1 MGKKVRGTVTGLL
14 SISMALGTV
23 GSVSAA
29 TTGTNDI
36 QGHWAQSQLQ
46 HWMNEGH
53 LTGYAD
59 GSVKPNKS
67 ISRAEFVSLV
77 NRIFGYSEQAS
88 LSFDDLSPSNWA
100 YTDIASAVQAG
111 YVQGYENNTFR
122 PGADVT
128 RQEAAA
134 MISKLLNVKSDN
146 YDALNQYTDQDTIAG
161 WGKASVA
168 SVVEHEVMEGYPNG
182 TFAPLR
188 SLTRAE
194 AVVLIENALAS
205 KIELNTVTYDLAGTY
220 GSEEETTVIEGNVII
235 NVPDVTLVNTEIKG
249 GLLFAEGIGAGDVT
263 IQNVKV
269 HGTTNVEG
277 GGENSI
283 HFVDSVL
290 LNVVVNKKD
299 GTVRIVAEGTT
310 TAENV
315 IVQSSVKVEEHNVT
329 GAGFTDVELSEILP
343 AGSQVALNGTFDDV
357 GLYAASVSVGLDGGF
372 IESFQVDKAAV
383 NSQITVSNN
392 AQIAQ
397 LVLDA
402 ITKLLGSGTIS
413 KATVNEGAKGSSF
426 QTKPLQID
434 GSQKD
439 NVVLPATP
447 PASSGGGTSSGGS
460 NGGGSGGDTSPGDGG
475 TNPDIPDGQT
485 DEEKVADAIEAIE
498 GLNLEWDTD
507 VETTVVKVNE
517 AISSLGLTGV
527 TVIVAQGT
535 EASEGNVVVTVSS
548 GAITQTIEIV
558 DSSVA
563 KVSSLIE
570 FEEALLNTNKSTI
583 KLVDSFTTDKKIV
596 VSRAVTIDGQNHQI
610 ELTGNDEAWNSNYVL
625 QVYDTT
631 GVIIKDV
638 KLTGGDAGLLVNG
651 SSVELKGTIDVSD
664 NFFGGIESSKGKGLV
679 SNPQLN
685 VSSATLV
692 NTTEAFGQP
701 TLWEDKITGTISTS
715 GQFTLI
721 TLKDQPQYYLKEEN
735 AEDPATIAEVST
747 ADDFS
752 AALDNASIIKIRLKS
767 DIETDE
773 RFVVSRAV
781 TIDGQNHQIEL
792 IGNDELWDS
801 NYVLQ
806 VYNTTGVTIQ
816 DVKLTGG
823 DAGLLVN
830 GSSVELKGSID
841 VSGNVF
847 GGIESSQGV
856 NVPNTPQLNVSTAKL
871 INSSEAF
878 GKPTLWEDQITD
890 TILTGEDQFTLIT
903 LKNQPQYYLEV
914 KNTEDPAT
922 ITEVSTADDFR
933 AALGDD
939 SIVKIRLA
947 SDIATDKRFV
957 VSRAVT
963 IDGQNHTIELTG
975 NDVLWDS
982 NYVLQVYNTTG
993 VTIQDVKLTR
1003 GDAGLLVNGSSVELK
1018 GTIDVSGNF
1027 FGGIESSQGVN
1038 VPNTPQLN
1046 VSSATFVNTTE
1057 TYHQPTVWEDEI
1069 TGTIQTGETQ
1079 LFSTTKEAQV
1089 HYYINS
1095 SNTIAPESDVSNNEN
1110 IEAITE
1116 PETAPESEIVI
1127 DPESDP
1133 QTGAESDVQ
1142 SDVDTSSEEAS
1153 ETDSASTENNAEL
1166 KPE

>member
-1 MGKKVRGTVTGLL
+1 MGKKIRGTVTGLL
-14 SISMALGTV
+14 SISMALGSM
-23 GSVSAA
+23 GSVGAAA
-29 TTGTNDI
+29 TVTNDI

-53 LTGYAD
+53 LTGYGD

-67 ISRAEFVSLV
+67 ISRAEFVSLI

-88 LSFDDLSPSNWA
+88 LSFADLSPSNWA
-100 YTDIASAVQAG
+100 YTDIASAVKAG

-128 RQEAAA
+128 RQEAAV
-134 MISKLLNVKSDN
+134 MISKLLNVKNVS
-146 YDALNQYTDQDTIAG
+146 YDTLNQFSDRDMIAE
-161 WGKASVA
+161 WGKTAVA
-168 SVVEHEVMEGYPNG
+168 SVVEQEVMEGYPNG
-182 TFAPLR
+182 TFSPLR
-188 SLTRAE
+188 LLTRAE

-205 KIELNTVTYDLAGTY
+205 KKELNTVTYDIAGTY

-235 NVPDVTLVNTEIKG
+235 NVPDVTLVNTVVKG
-249 GLLFAEGIGAGDVT
+249 DLLFAEGIGAGDVT

-315 IVQSSVKVEEHNVT
+315 IVQSSVKLEEDNVA
-329 GAGFTDVELSEILP
+329 GAGFTDVELAEILP
-343 AGSQVALNGTFDDV
+343 ADSKVVLNGTFDDV
-357 GLYAASVSVGLDGGF
+357 GLYAASVSVELDRGSIGNF
-372 IESFQVDKAAV
+372 LVDKNAEK
-383 NSQITVSNN
+383 SQIAVSSN

-397 LVLDA
+397 LILNA

-413 KATVNEGAKGSSF
+413 KATVNEGAEGSSF
-426 QTKPLQID
+426 QTKPSQMD

-439 NVVLPATP
+439 SVTLPASPP
-447 PASSGGGTSSGGS
+447 PASSGGGSSS
-460 NGGGSGGDTSPGDGG
+460 GGSGGDTSPGDGG
-475 TNPDIPDGQT
+475 SNPDIPDGQT

-498 GLNLEWDTD
+498 ALSLEWDTD
-507 VETTVVKVNE
+507 VAKTVEKANE
-517 AISSLGLTGV
+517 AIASLGLTGV
-527 TVIVAQGT
+527 TVIVSQGT
-535 EASEGNVVVTVSS
+535 EASAGNVVVTVSS
-548 GAITQTIEIV
+548 GAVNQTIEIV
-558 DSSVA
+558 DPSVA
-563 KVSSLIE
+563 EVSSLIE
-570 FEEALLNTNKSTI
+570 FEEAIMNTSKSII
-583 KLVDSFTTDKKIV
+583 KLKNSFTTDKKIV
-596 VSRAVTIDGQNHQI
+596 ISRAVTIDGQNKQI
-610 ELTGNDEAWNSNYVL
+610 KLTGNDKVWNSNYVL

-721 TLKDQPQYYLKEEN
+721 TLKDQPHYYLKEEN
-735 AEDPATIAEVST
+735 VEDPATIAEVST
-747 ADDFS
+747 ADDFR

-922 ITEVSTADDFR
+922 ITEVSTAEDFR

-975 NDVLWDS
+975 NDELWDS

-1057 TYHQPTVWEDEI
+1057 TYHQPTLWEDKI
-1069 TGTIQTGETQ
+1069 TETIQTGETQ
-1079 LFSTTKEAQV
+1079 LLPINKKAQV

-1095 SNTIAPESDVSNNEN
+1095 SNSIAPESDVSNNEN
-1110 IEAITE
+1110 NEAITE

-1142 SDVDTSSEEAS
+1142 SDVDTNSEGAS
-1153 ETDSASTENNAEL
+1153 GTDSASTENNAEL